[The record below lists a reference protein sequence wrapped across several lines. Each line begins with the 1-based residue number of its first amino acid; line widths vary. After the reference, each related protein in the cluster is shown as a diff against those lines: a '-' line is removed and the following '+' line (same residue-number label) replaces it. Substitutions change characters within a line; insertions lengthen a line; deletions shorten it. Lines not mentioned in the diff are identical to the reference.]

1 MKPFF
6 WFTPCYVFYETNSK
20 FSLSLSL
27 DVGVGGGGGLLVSVE
42 RVMKELACAT
52 PAPPR
57 VTSSGG
63 TCAQKRA
70 NMSSPATASALHVK
84 GWLQASER
92 PSVQVQRSWNSC
104 AHAARRR
111 AQGRL
116 ASKRGKCKEKQVL
129 KFILTK
135 GSWKMRREM
144 RGEADA
150 MTLKQKMQMTLK
162 QKQVMEKGPIS

>member
-1 MKPFF
+1 M
-6 WFTPCYVFYETNSK
+6 
-20 FSLSLSL
+20 
-27 DVGVGGGGGLLVSVE
+27 VSVE

-63 TCAQKRA
+63 TCAQKQA

-135 GSWKMRREM
+135 GSWKVRREM

-150 MTLKQKMQMTLK
+150 DDAEAKNADDAEAKTGDGERAYFMTPNTGLFLQML
-162 QKQVMEKGPIS
+162 GPISSYCALVCAAL

>member
-1 MKPFF
+1 
-6 WFTPCYVFYETNSK
+6 
-20 FSLSLSL
+20 
-27 DVGVGGGGGLLVSVE
+27 
-42 RVMKELACAT
+42 
-52 PAPPR
+52 
-57 VTSSGG
+57 
-63 TCAQKRA
+63 
-70 NMSSPATASALHVK
+70 MSSPATASALHVK